1 MSGGQDTGTLLL
13 SIDLEL
19 GLNNQEPQIQRRL
32 DEVRAQLI
40 ESTRTLGLPA
50 TWAVADPILSAATD
64 SILAA
69 GCGHEIAVLGE
80 RAWLG
85 PGCGRVRLG
94 RELTR
99 RFDSARRAG
108 ISVTTLA
115 LRDVEQIPDLDLLL
129 DHGVTALR
137 GPAVDSLAAARKSTQ
152 SPIRFGIWTPPAA
165 WKLPPQTRWWTPAS
179 WLVRQEIKRAI
190 RRQAIAHL
198 AIDAPRLVQA
208 PEPALALISAVLHYA
223 ASKRDAGQLRIQT
236 IGQSAAEAL
245 AERTATPSRSILRPA
260 A

>member
-1 MSGGQDTGTLLL
+1 MTGGQGTGTLLL

-19 GLNNQEPQIQRRL
+19 GLDNQQPQIQRRL
-32 DEVRAQLI
+32 DEVRKQLV
-40 ESTRTLGLPA
+40 ESTRALRVPA
-50 TWAVADPILSAATD
+50 TWAVADPTLSAATD

-99 RFDSARRAG
+99 RFDTARLAG
-108 ISVTTLA
+108 ISVATLA

-129 DHGVTALR
+129 DHGVTAMR
-137 GPAVDSLAAARKSTQ
+137 GPAVDSLAAVRKWAN
-152 SPIRFGIWTPPAA
+152 SPIRFGIWTSPAA
-165 WKLPPQTRWWTPAS
+165 WKLPPQTRWWMPAS
-179 WLVRQEIKRAI
+179 WLVRREIKRAI

-198 AIDAPRLVQA
+198 EIDAPRLVAA
-208 PEPALALISAVLHYA
+208 PEPALALISSVLQYA
-223 ASKRDAGQLRIQT
+223 ATKRDAGLLRIQT
-236 IGQSAAEAL
+236 IGQCAAQDL

>member
-1 MSGGQDTGTLLL
+1 MSGGQGTGTLLL

-19 GLNNQEPQIQRRL
+19 GLNHQEPQLQRRL
-32 DEVRAQLI
+32 DEVRRQLI
-40 ESTRTLGLPA
+40 QSTRDLGLPA
-50 TWAVADPILSAATD
+50 TWAVADPTLSAATD

-69 GCGHEIAVLGE
+69 GSGHEIAVLGE

-99 RFDSARRAG
+99 RFDCARRAG
-108 ISVTTLA
+108 IAVSTLA
-115 LRDVEQIPDLDLLL
+115 LRGVEQLPDLDLLL

-137 GPAVDSLAAARKSTQ
+137 GPALDSLAAARKSDH
-152 SPIRFGIWTPPAA
+152 SPIRFGIWTPPVA
-165 WKLPPQTRWWTPAS
+165 WKLPPQARWWTPAS
-179 WLVRQEIKRAI
+179 WLIRREIKRAI
-190 RRQAIAHL
+190 RRQAVAHL
-198 AIDAPRLVQA
+198 EIDAPRLVAA
-208 PEPALALISAVLHYA
+208 PEPALALIGSMLRYA
-223 ASKRDAGQLRIQT
+223 ATKRDAGQLRVQT
-236 IGQSAAEAL
+236 IGQCAAQAL